1 MLLMKKNIERKFS
14 IFTIGHSNL
23 TIEDFLKLLHLH
35 KIQIL
40 VDIRS
45 EPYSKY
51 VPHFNRKE
59 LEQAI
64 KEAGMKYLFLGREL
78 GGRPAGEEFYNSE
91 GYVLY
96 GRLADSPIFLEGIS
110 RLEEGLRKNMR
121 IALMCSEE
129 DPEECHRRLLVAR
142 VLLRRNIEV
151 RHIRGNGSL
160 EMEPEHIPIQL
171 SMFAKVEEIDQ
182 WKSIRSVLP
191 AERPPTSL
199 ES

>member
-1 MLLMKKNIERKFS
+1 MKKTIKKRFS
-14 IFTIGHSNL
+14 IFTIGHSNQ

-110 RLEEGLRKNMR
+110 RLEEGLRKNLQ

-142 VLLRRNIEV
+142 VLIRRNIGV

-160 EMEPEHIPIQL
+160 EIEPEHIPIQL
-171 SMFAKVEEIDQ
+171 SMFAKEVKEIDQ

>member
-1 MLLMKKNIERKFS
+1 MKKNIERKFS